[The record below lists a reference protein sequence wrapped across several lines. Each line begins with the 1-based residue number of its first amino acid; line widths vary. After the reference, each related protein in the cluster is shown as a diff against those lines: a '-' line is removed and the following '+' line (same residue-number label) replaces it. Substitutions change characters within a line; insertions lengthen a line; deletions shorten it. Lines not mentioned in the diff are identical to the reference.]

1 MVTGYMTSSH
11 IYCQNPNLTTTQP
24 KPNLNLVGF
33 DKIITLHTPHHHT
46 VGHHAPLLSF
56 LTAPLKQLLVL
67 SALYGKLPAMF
78 GDHFPMLI
86 LIQGSLV

>member
-1 MVTGYMTSSH
+1 MGMRKCLYLFYS
-11 IYCQNPNLTTTQP
+11 YE
-24 KPNLNLVGF
+24 
-33 DKIITLHTPHHHT
+33 HTERIGNGGGGGT
-46 VGHHAPLLSF
+46 VGHHTPLLSF

-67 SALYGKLPAMF
+67 SALYGKLPAVF

>member
-1 MVTGYMTSSH
+1 MGMRKCLYLFYS
-11 IYCQNPNLTTTQP
+11 YE
-24 KPNLNLVGF
+24 
-33 DKIITLHTPHHHT
+33 HTERIGNGWDGGGGK

-78 GDHFPMLI
+78 GDHFPILI

>member
-1 MVTGYMTSSH
+1 MVEQTEINTAVSMT
-11 IYCQNPNLTTTQP
+11 PW
-24 KPNLNLVGF
+24 GGG
-33 DKIITLHTPHHHT
+33 T
-46 VGHHAPLLSF
+46 VGHHAPLLNF
-56 LTAPLKQLLVL
+56 FTAPLNQLLVL

>member
-1 MVTGYMTSSH
+1 MCVPNFSSITG
-11 IYCQNPNLTTTQP
+11 LEVAE
-24 KPNLNLVGF
+24 KFVVVGWGG
-33 DKIITLHTPHHHT
+33 T

-56 LTAPLKQLLVL
+56 LTAPLNQLLVL

-78 GDHFPMLI
+78 GDHFPILI

>member
-1 MVTGYMTSSH
+1 MLKNGINYTCFWLKLGE
-11 IYCQNPNLTTTQP
+11 
-24 KPNLNLVGF
+24 GGG
-33 DKIITLHTPHHHT
+33 T